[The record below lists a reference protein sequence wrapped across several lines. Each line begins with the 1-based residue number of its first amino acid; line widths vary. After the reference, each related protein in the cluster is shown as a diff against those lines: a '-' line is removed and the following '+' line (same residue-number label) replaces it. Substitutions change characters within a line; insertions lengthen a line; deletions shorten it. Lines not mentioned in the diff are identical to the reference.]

1 MCDENQLINVGS
13 LFSGIGGIDLAFQFP
28 LNGEADVMRC
38 FLFVQHLITGKI
50 EQCIH
55 TIYASRLRNGGSVV
69 TSSTSSIKRHKSLN
83 SPFTRVHS
91 RLFGPYGRPSR
102 TLTDVHPHSQ
112 SHSPSIP
119 KNLGIL
125 PSHLPQHPHVTTTES
140 AFISLYG
147 TAELSDLFIL
157 FSFSAIALPPRN
169 RILMCIL
176 HPIRLSVHTMIR
188 FCPYMSKSEFYTMI
202 RIAISITGK
211 RKGLEGEQS
220 VLWTEFA
227 RLLGELRPSIAFVEN
242 VPNITRLGG
251 TRVVGD
257 LAALGYDA
265 EWGIVPANAVG
276 SPQSRKR
283 WFLVGYANGER
294 YTSSF
299 TPTNSPHDQERHN
312 PPHQPYGQNILY
324 SPIPNDALE
333 SRITGNIYR
342 QPNGKSGMVRILNGL
357 SFGMDGHKF
366 PAPSNEPSHKDEP
379 DLTIESG
386 SDPHWAARM
395 KALGNAVVP
404 QVVYPFALKI
414 HELLMKGK

>member
-13 LFSGIGGIDLAFQFP
+13 LFSGIGGIDLAFQWAGFEIAFQVEIDDFCQAVLRKNFP
-28 LNGEADVMRC
+28 TVPKFKDICHVR
-38 FLFVQHLITGKI
+38 
-50 EQCIH
+50 
-55 TIYASRLRNGGSVV
+55 GS
-69 TSSTSSIKRHKSLN
+69 
-83 SPFTRVHS
+83 
-91 RLFGPYGRPSR
+91 
-102 TLTDVHPHSQ
+102 D
-112 SHSPSIP
+112 
-119 KNLGIL
+119 L
-125 PSHLPQHPHVTTTES
+125 PSVDVLAGGFPCQ
-140 AFISLYG
+140 
-147 TAELSDLFIL
+147 
-157 FSFSAIALPPRN
+157 N
-169 RILMCIL
+169 
-176 HPIRLSVHTMIR
+176 
-188 FCPYMSKSEFYTMI
+188 
-202 RIAISITGK
+202 ISITGK

-379 DLTIESG
+379 DLTIERG